1 VAYVR
6 LKVCGITNEE
16 DIKVCTQAGVDALGF
31 VVEYPIDVPWNINRL
46 YAKKLLSLVPLFV
59 ATVLVTGGEN
69 KKIIDLVRFLK
80 PDCVQIHWRKN
91 PDETK
96 ELVDAIKKEGI
107 KTIQV
112 LRINANT
119 NEADSEIKEFI
130 AASKAYASTGIDAL
144 LVDAFTEKKPGGTG
158 ISLSF
163 ELLRKIRENIDIPL
177 IIAGGINSSN
187 IEKYIEYVKPFAIDV
202 ISGVEKEKGKKDKE
216 KVEKLL
222 KILRKFIR

>member
-16 DIKVCTQAGVDALGF
+16 DIKICAQAGVDALGF
-31 VVEYPIDVPWNINRL
+31 VVEYPIDVPWNINGL
-46 YAKKLLSLVPLFV
+46 YAKKLLSLVPPFV
-59 ATVLVTGGEN
+59 TSVLVTGGEN
-69 KKIIDLVRFLK
+69 KKIIALVRLLK

-96 ELVDAIKKEGI
+96 ELVDVTKKEGI

-112 LRINANT
+112 LRINT
-119 NEADSEIKEFI
+119 NINETDSETKEFI

-144 LVDAFTEKKPGGTG
+144 LVDAFTEEKPGGTG

-163 ELLRKIRENIDIPL
+163 KLLRKIRENINIPL
-177 IIAGGINSSN
+177 IIAGGINPSN
-187 IEKYIEYVKPFAIDV
+187 VKKYIEYVKPFAIDV
-202 ISGVEKEKGKKDKE
+202 ITGVEKEKGKKDKE
-216 KVEKLL
+216 KVEELV
-222 KILRKFIR
+222 KILRRT